1 MALTTIKYGELAS
14 SEIMNNNF
22 KYLDDKISN
31 LNETI
36 TSNKAGM
43 NSNIASINSSIT
55 TINENMTQ
63 NVKTLENSINEAKSF
78 LSESG
83 LFVNT
88 YINGA
93 SWYKEYFSDSDKKT
107 RVWLEQ
113 GGVLNSRSSTT
124 YIKSFANNNYTLLLG
139 THCTYYEGGGISEK
153 RESGFSHYNGKG
165 WSYDVEW
172 YACGQ

>member
-31 LNETI
+31 LNETV

-43 NSNIASINSSIT
+43 NSNIASINSTIT

-63 NVKTLENSINEAKSF
+63 NVKNLEESINKTKSF
-78 LSESG
+78 FSESG
-83 LFVNT
+83 LFVTT
-88 YINGA
+88 YINGV
-93 SWYKEYFSDSDKKT
+93 SWYKEYFSDSEKKT

-113 GGVLNSRSSTT
+113 GGVLNSRGSTAFLKKFT
-124 YIKSFANNNYTLLLG
+124 TTNYTLLLG
-139 THCTYYEGGGISEK
+139 THCTYYEGGGISGK
-153 RESGFSHYNGKG
+153 STSGFSHHNGKG

-172 YACGQ
+172 YACGN

>member
-14 SEIMNNNF
+14 SEVVNNNF

-31 LNETI
+31 LNETV

-55 TINENMTQ
+55 TINENMTK
-63 NVKTLENSINEAKSF
+63 NVKQLEESINEAKSF
-78 LSESG
+78 FSESG

-93 SWYKEYFSDSDKKT
+93 SWYKEYFSDSEKKT

-113 GGVLNSRSSTT
+113 GGIINSRSSTT
-124 YIKSFANNNYTLLLG
+124 FLKEFSNSNYTLVLG
-139 THCTYYEGGGISEK
+139 VRGTYFESGGISGK
-153 RESGFSHYNGKG
+153 SQSGFSHYNGKG

>member
-14 SEIMNNNF
+14 SEVVNNNF

-31 LNETI
+31 LNETV

-55 TINENMTQ
+55 TINENMTK
-63 NVKTLENSINEAKSF
+63 NVEKLEESINEAKSF

-83 LFVNT
+83 LFVTT
-88 YINGA
+88 YINGV
-93 SWYKEYFSDSDKKT
+93 SWYKEYFSDSEKKT

-113 GGVLNSRSSTT
+113 GGVLNSRSSIAFLKNFTS
-124 YIKSFANNNYTLLLG
+124 INYTLLLG
-139 THCTYYEGGGISEK
+139 THCTYYEGGGISGK
-153 RESGFSHYNGKG
+153 SQSGFSHYNGKG
-165 WSYDVEW
+165 WSYNVEW

>member
-31 LNETI
+31 LNETV

-78 LSESG
+78 FSESG
-83 LFVNT
+83 LFVTT
-88 YINGA
+88 YINGV

-124 YIKSFANNNYTLLLG
+124 FIKSFANNNYTLLLG
-139 THCTYYEGGGISEK
+139 THCTYYEGGGISGK
-153 RESGFSHYNGKG
+153 NPSGFSHHNGKG